1 MDQDT
6 MFTEKLSRF
15 VIETRLAEIPQDV
28 LAGARDAVIDTV
40 GVALA
45 GTLEPAAGIALSWIN
60 HLGAK
65 PQASVWGQTVA
76 TSPAEAAFANGMSA
90 HALDFD
96 DSLPSLR
103 GHPSAT
109 MVPAALAVAETCG
122 ASGAQ
127 VLAAYA
133 LGLEI
138 AGKLGRAMG
147 QGHYLR
153 GWHSTA
159 TIGAFS
165 STAVAA
171 RLWGLDTAQL
181 QTAWGLAASQ
191 MSGLVRNF
199 GTMAKPFH
207 AGHAA
212 RTGVVS
218 AWMAGHGFVADTAI
232 FEGERSV
239 LDTYREA
246 DGSPLNEL
254 IGLLGKPWEIAEP
267 GIYVKRWPCC
277 YCNHRPIGG
286 LLELVR
292 KHAIK
297 PGEITAIEV
306 GFPPGADNA
315 LVSFNPMTGLEGKF
329 SIEYV
334 AAALALDGKLTLET
348 FTDAMVQR
356 PAVRAMMEKTR
367 RYRIE
372 DSGIYSGL
380 VGYND
385 VAIET
390 GRGRF
395 AMRVDKVPGS
405 PAWPLTA
412 QDRVE
417 KFMDCAGRVLGQP
430 GAARLLG
437 LLERCAEL
445 PDMREP
451 IRATVPA
458 SHPTR
463 NAKAEA
469 ITPVGAR

>member
-1 MDQDT
+1 MI
-6 MFTEKLSRF
+6 TEKLARY
-15 VIETRLAEIPQDV
+15 VADTPLAAIPGEV
-28 LAGARDAVIDTV
+28 LAGARDALIDTV

-45 GTLEPAAGIALSWIN
+45 GTLEPVAEIGVHWIN
-60 HLGAK
+60 ELGGR
-65 PQASVWGQTVA
+65 PQATVWGQNAA
-76 TSPAEAAFANGMSA
+76 TSPAEAAFVNGMAA

-109 MVPAALAVAETCG
+109 MIPAALAVAEVTR

-138 AGKLGRAMG
+138 AGKLGRAIG

-165 STAVAA
+165 ATAVAA
-171 RLWGLDTAQL
+171 RLWGLDALQL

-199 GTMAKPFH
+199 GTMTKPFH

-212 RTGVVS
+212 RTGVLS
-218 AWMAGHGFVADTAI
+218 AWMARQGFTADTAM
-232 FEGERSV
+232 FEGERGV
-239 LDTYREA
+239 LAAYGGK
-246 DGSPLNEL
+246 DGMGLEEL
-254 IGLLGKPWEIAEP
+254 AARLGKPWEMSEP

-286 LLELVR
+286 LLELMK
-292 KHAIK
+292 KHAIRADEVQ
-297 PGEITAIEV
+297 GIAV
-306 GFPPGADNA
+306 GFPPGSDSA
-315 LVSFNPMTGLEGKF
+315 LVSENPTTGLEGKF

-334 AAALALDGKLTLET
+334 AAALVLDGKLTLET

-356 PAVRAMMEKTR
+356 PAVRAMMAKTR

-372 DSGIYSGL
+372 DSGVYSGV

-385 VAIET
+385 VAIATE
-390 GRGRF
+390 RGAF
-395 AMRVDKVPGS
+395 EMRVDKVPGS
-405 PAWPLTA
+405 PAWPMTA
-412 QDRVE
+412 DDRVE
-417 KFMDCAGRVLGQP
+417 KFMDCAGRVLGRP
-430 GAARLLG
+430 GSERLLG
-437 LLERCAEL
+437 ELQRCAEL
-445 PDMREP
+445 ADMRELV
-451 IRATVPA
+451 AGTVPTARPA
-458 SHPTR
+458 SGAKSPT
-463 NAKAEA
+463 AE
-469 ITPVGAR
+469 VGGR

>member
-1 MDQDT
+1 MI
-6 MFTEKLSRF
+6 TEKLARF
-15 VIETRLAEIPQDV
+15 VTETRLSDIPKDV
-28 LAGARDAVIDTV
+28 LDGAQDALIDTV

-45 GTLEPAAGIALSWIN
+45 GTLEPVAEIAVRWVTE
-60 HLGAK
+60 LGAK
-65 PQASVWGQTVA
+65 PRASVWGQNVA
-76 TSPAEAAFANGMSA
+76 TSHAEAAFANGMAA
-90 HALDFD
+90 HAVDFD

-109 MVPAALAVAETCG
+109 MVPAAFAVAEVTD

-138 AGKLGRAMG
+138 AGKLGRAIG

-171 RLWGLDTAQL
+171 RLWGLDAAQL
-181 QTAWGLAASQ
+181 QAAWGLAASQ

-199 GTMAKPFH
+199 GTMTKPFH

-212 RTGVVS
+212 RTGVLS
-218 AWMAGHGFVADTAI
+218 AWMARQGFTADAAI

-239 LDTYREA
+239 LDTYRGE
-246 DGSPLNEL
+246 DGAPLEEL
-254 IGLLGKPWEIAEP
+254 VRRLGTPWEMGEP

-286 LLELVR
+286 LLELMR
-292 KHAIK
+292 KHEIK
-297 PGEITAIEV
+297 VSEVTGISV
-306 GFPPGADNA
+306 GFPPGSDNA
-315 LVSFNPMTGLEGKF
+315 LVSHNPTTGLEGKF

-334 AAALALDGKLTLET
+334 AAALVLDGKITLET
-348 FTDAMVQR
+348 FTDAMLKR
-356 PAVRAMMEKTR
+356 PPVRAMMAKTR

-372 DSGIYSGL
+372 DEGVYSGV

-385 VAIET
+385 VAIDT
-390 GRGRF
+390 TRGRF
-395 AMRVDKVPGS
+395 GMRVDKVPGS
-405 PAWPLTA
+405 PAWPMTA
-412 QDRVE
+412 EDRVE
-417 KFMDCAGRVLGQP
+417 KFIDCAGRVLGQP
-430 GAARLLG
+430 GAQRLLA
-437 LLERCAEL
+437 LFERFVEL
-445 PDMREP
+445 PDVREP

-458 SHPTR
+458 PHAAPDARAATIR
-463 NAKAEA
+463 AE
-469 ITPVGAR
+469 

>member
-1 MDQDT
+1 MITGKLARYVTDT
-6 MFTEKLSRF
+6 P
-15 VIETRLAEIPQDV
+15 LADIPREV
-28 LAGARDAVIDTV
+28 LAGARDALIDTV

-45 GTLEPAAGIALSWIN
+45 GTLEPVAEIAARWVN
-60 HLGAK
+60 ELGAR
-65 PQASVWGQTVA
+65 PQATVWGQNLA

-109 MVPAALAVAETCG
+109 MVPAALAVAEATR

-138 AGKLGRAMG
+138 AGKLGRAIG

-165 STAVAA
+165 ATAVAA
-171 RLWGLDTAQL
+171 RLWGLDAAQL

-199 GTMAKPFH
+199 GTMTKPFH

-212 RTGVVS
+212 RTGVLS
-218 AWMAGHGFVADTAI
+218 AWMARQGFTADTAM
-232 FEGERSV
+232 FEGERGV
-239 LDTYREA
+239 LDTYGGK
-246 DGSPLNEL
+246 DGVALEEL
-254 IGLLGKPWEIAEP
+254 AGKLGKPWEMAEP

-286 LLELVR
+286 LLELMK
-292 KHAIK
+292 KHDIRADEVQNI
-297 PGEITAIEV
+297 AV
-306 GFPPGADNA
+306 GFPPGSDNA
-315 LVSFNPMTGLEGKF
+315 LVSENPTTGLEGKF

-334 AAALALDGKLTLET
+334 AAALVLDGSLTLET

-356 PAVRAMMEKTR
+356 PAVRAMMAKTR

-372 DSGIYSGL
+372 DSGVYSGV

-385 VAIET
+385 VAIGT
-390 GRGRF
+390 GRGSF
-395 AMRVDKVPGS
+395 EMRVDRVPGS
-405 PAWPLTA
+405 PAWPMTA
-412 QDRVE
+412 NDRVE
-417 KFMDCAGRVLGQP
+417 KFTDCAGRVLGRP
-430 GAARLLG
+430 GAERLLDQ
-437 LLERCAEL
+437 LQHCAEL
-445 PDMREP
+445 ADLRELLAGTVP
-451 IRATVPA
+451 PTHAASGTKAATVD
-458 SHPTR
+458 
-463 NAKAEA
+463 
-469 ITPVGAR
+469 VGAR

>member
-1 MDQDT
+1 MI
-6 MFTEKLSRF
+6 TETLARF
-15 VIETRLAEIPQDV
+15 VVDTPESDIPEDV
-28 LAGARDAVIDTV
+28 LKGAQDALIDTV

-45 GTLEPAAGIALSWIN
+45 GTLEPVSGIAMRWVED
-60 HLGAK
+60 LGAK
-65 PQASVWGQTVA
+65 PRVTLWGTGVA
-76 TSPAEAAFANGMSA
+76 TSPAEAAFANGIAA

-109 MVPAALAVAETCG
+109 MGAAALAVGESVG
-122 ASGAQ
+122 ASGTE

-147 QGHYLR
+147 QAHYLR

-165 STAVAA
+165 STAAAA
-171 RLWGLDTAQL
+171 RLWDLDAAQL
-181 QTAWGLAASQ
+181 RTAWGLAASQ

-199 GTMAKPFH
+199 GTMTKPFH

-212 RTGVVS
+212 RTGVLS
-218 AWMAGHGFVADTAI
+218 AWMAKHGYTADDAI
-232 FEGERSV
+232 FDGEHNV
-239 LDTYREA
+239 LDTYGGG
-246 DGSPLNEL
+246 DGEPLAVL
-254 IGLLGKPWEIAEP
+254 VAKLGTPWEMREP

-277 YCNHRPIGG
+277 YCNHRPVGG
-286 LLELVR
+286 LLELIG
-292 KHAIK
+292 KHDIVAAEVI
-297 PGEITAIEV
+297 AIEV
-306 GFPPGADNA
+306 GFPPGSDTA
-315 LVSFNPMTGLEGKF
+315 LVSLAPVTGLEGKF

-334 AAALALDGKLTLET
+334 AAATVLDGKLTLET

-356 PAVRAMMEKTR
+356 PEARAMMAKSR

-372 DSGIYSGL
+372 DSGVFSGV

-385 VAIET
+385 VAIDT
-390 GRGRF
+390 TRGRF
-395 AMRVDKVPGS
+395 EMRIDRVPGS
-405 PAWPLTA
+405 PAWPMTP

-430 GAARLLG
+430 GARRLLDTF
-437 LLERCAEL
+437 ERCDEL
-445 PDMREP
+445 DDVRELVCATMP
-451 IRATVPA
+451 GEMTQVRAVPA
-458 SHPTR
+458 
-463 NAKAEA
+463 
-469 ITPVGAR
+469 